1 MLCRHVIDQGGEV
14 FVTQSKLEKPTA
26 HRGSDQVVKDELLA
40 CLKTVATFHQHEV
53 STEALIAGLPLEEGM
68 LIPSVFGRAASR
80 AGLTARIVKSRLSGL
95 NSSLFPAV
103 LLLEPGRAC
112 VLLGLDLNRQKARVI
127 FPELADAEVEVTLE
141 ELHSGYSGEAIYVRP
156 KFRTDDNSASG
167 VKKQRDQHWFW
178 GVIRENRRLYRDIII
193 GSVAVNLFA
202 LAMPLFVLNVYDRVV
217 PNQAT
222 ETLWVLAGGIFI
234 VLCFDLALR
243 LMRSSFVDLA
253 ASRADVKLS
262 SSIMAKTLGM
272 RLEDRPASTGSF
284 TSTLQSFESVRAFI
298 GSATILGIVDLPF
311 VMLFAAIIALINPW
325 LVLPVL
331 VGIMFVLLYALAAQ
345 GKLHELSKT
354 TWEVGAQRN
363 SLLVESVSQLENVK
377 ALRAESRIQRHWE
390 KATAF
395 LSRTSAQL
403 RLVSTSVSNVAQWA
417 QNSVG
422 VCVIIVGVYQI
433 IEGNLSQGGLIA
445 AYMLSSRAMAPI
457 SQAAALLAQY
467 HQSSTALASLN
478 QVMDKRVERHEGKV
492 YVEKPSVAGGI
503 RLEKVT
509 LRYPDEERDALRDVS
524 ISIKAGEKVA
534 LLGRIGCGKSS
545 LNKLVLGFY
554 QPTAGAILLDGVD
567 IRQIDPLQLRRHIG
581 YVPQDVSLFSG
592 SLRDNIVA
600 GGGSDR
606 IDDDELLKALEIA
619 GLQSLVN
626 GHPRGVD
633 LQVGERGQ
641 ALSGGQKQSV
651 AIARALVHDPA
662 ILLLD
667 EPTSS
672 MDNASEGAFKTNL
685 SNVAKGKTM
694 LVVTHR
700 TSLLSLVDRIIV
712 MDGGKVVADGPRDTV
727 MEALRKGQIGRAS

>member
-1 MLCRHVIDQGGEV
+1 MCYFYYKRWTLSEHDQ
-14 FVTQSKLEKPTA
+14 KLT
-26 HRGSDQVVKDELLA
+26 HRKEGQDSSLNNDELLL
-40 CLKTVATFHQHEV
+40 CLQAVARMHQHEV
-53 STEALIAGLPLEEGM
+53 SSESLTAGLPLEEGR
-68 LIPSVFGRAASR
+68 LTPSVFARAASR
-80 AGLTARIVKSRLSGL
+80 AGMTARIVKSGL
-95 NSSLFPAV
+95 ANLNPELFPV
-103 LLLEPGRAC
+103 IVLLEPGRAC
-112 VLLGLDLNRQKARVI
+112 IINAIDVKNGVAKAV
-127 FPELADAEVEVTLE
+127 FPELNEAEVEVGLNA
-141 ELHSGYSGEAIYVRP
+141 LASSYSGEAIYVRP
-156 KFRTDDNSASG
+156 RLRLDDNPET
-167 VKKQRDQHWFW
+167 KKKKGTHWFW
-178 GVIRENRRLYRDIII
+178 GVIQENRRLYRDILI
-193 GSVAVNLFA
+193 GSVAINLFA

-222 ETLWVLAGGIFI
+222 ETLWVLAGGVFI

-272 RLEDRPASTGSF
+272 RLEERPASTGSF
-284 TSTLQSFESVRAFI
+284 TSTLQSFESIRAFI

-311 VMLFAAIIALINPW
+311 VLLFAAIIALINPW

-331 VGIMFVLLYALAAQ
+331 AGVIFVLLYALAAQ
-345 GKLHELSKT
+345 GKLHELSQT

-363 SLLVESVSQLENVK
+363 ALLVESVSQLENVK

-417 QNSVG
+417 QHSVA

-467 HQSSTALASLN
+467 HQSSTALDSLN
-478 QVMDKRVERHEGKV
+478 QVMDKQVERQEGKV

-503 RLEKVT
+503 RLDKVT
-509 LRYPDEERDALRDVS
+509 LRYPNDERDALRDVS

-554 QPTAGAILLDGVD
+554 QPTAGAVLLDNVD

-606 IDDDELLKALEIA
+606 IDDEELLKALDIA

-626 GHPRGVD
+626 SHPLGVD

-672 MDNASEGAFKTNL
+672 MDNASEEAFKANL
-685 SNVAKGKTM
+685 GKVAQGKTM

-727 MEALRKGQIGRAS
+727 VEALRKGQIGRAS

>member
-1 MLCRHVIDQGGEV
+1 VLFYYKRWTLSEHYQTLSRKE
-14 FVTQSKLEKPTA
+14 TL
-26 HRGSDQVVKDELLA
+26 GSSLQHHDELLL
-40 CLKTVATFHQHEV
+40 CLQAVARMHQHEV
-53 STEALIAGLPLEEGM
+53 SSGSLIAGLPLEEGK
-68 LIPSVFGRAASR
+68 LTPSVFARAAAR
-80 AGLTARIVKSRLSGL
+80 AGMTARIVKSGL
-95 NSSLFPAV
+95 VNLNPELFPV
-103 LLLEPGRAC
+103 VVLLEPGRAC
-112 VLLGLDLNRQKARVI
+112 IVNAIDIKRGVAKAV
-127 FPELADAEVEVTLE
+127 FPELNEAEVEVGLS
-141 ELHSGYSGEAIYVRP
+141 ELASSYSGEAIYVRP
-156 KFRTDDNSASG
+156 RLRLDNNPDT
-167 VKKQRDQHWFW
+167 KKKKDGHWFW
-178 GVIRENRRLYRDIII
+178 SVIQENRKLYRDILI
-193 GSVAVNLFA
+193 GSVAINLFA

-222 ETLWVLAGGIFI
+222 ETLWVLAVGVFV

-243 LMRSSFVDLA
+243 LMRSGFVDLA

-262 SSIMAKTLGM
+262 SAIMAKTLGM

-311 VMLFAAIIALINPW
+311 VILFMAIIALINPW

-331 VGIMFVLLYALAAQ
+331 AGVVFVLLYALAAQ
-345 GKLHELSKT
+345 GKLHELSQT

-377 ALRAESRIQRHWE
+377 ALRAESRIQRQWE

-417 QNSVG
+417 QHSVA
-422 VCVIIVGVYQI
+422 VSVIILGVYQI
-433 IEGNLSQGGLIA
+433 IEGNLTQGGLIA
-445 AYMLSSRAMAPI
+445 AYMISSRAMAPI

-467 HQSSTALASLN
+467 HQSSTALESLD
-478 QVMDKRVERHEGKV
+478 QVMDKRVERTEGKI
-492 YVEKPSVAGGI
+492 YVEKPSVEGSI
-503 RLEKVT
+503 RIDKVT
-509 LRYPDEERDALRDVS
+509 LRYPNEERDAVRDVS
-524 ISIKAGEKVA
+524 VSIKAGEKVA

-554 QPTAGAILLDGVD
+554 QPSAGAVLIDGVD

-606 IDDDELLKALEIA
+606 IDDEELLKALDIA

-672 MDNASEGAFKTNL
+672 MDNASEEAFKTNL
-685 SNVAKGKTM
+685 SKLAQGKTM

-712 MDGGKVVADGPRDTV
+712 MDAGKVLADGPRDTV
-727 MEALRKGQIGRAS
+727 VEALRKGQIGRAS

>member
-1 MLCRHVIDQGGEV
+1 MSEHDQTLSRKE
-14 FVTQSKLEKPTA
+14 TLSSSLNN
-26 HRGSDQVVKDELLA
+26 DELLL
-40 CLKTVATFHQHEV
+40 CLQAVARMHQHEA
-53 STEALIAGLPLEEGM
+53 SSESLTAGLPLEDGK
-68 LIPSVFGRAASR
+68 LTPSVFARAAAR
-80 AGLTARIVKSRLSGL
+80 AGMTARIVKSGL
-95 NSSLFPAV
+95 VNLNPELFPV
-103 LLLEPGRAC
+103 VVLLEPGRAC
-112 VLLGLDLNRQKARVI
+112 IITSIDIKKGIAKAI
-127 FPELADAEVEVTLE
+127 FPELNEAEVEVSL
-141 ELHSGYSGEAIYVRP
+141 SGLASSYSGEAIYVRP
-156 KFRTDDNSASG
+156 RLRLDNNPET
-167 VKKQRDQHWFW
+167 KKKKGGHWFW
-178 GVIRENRRLYRDIII
+178 SVIQENRRLYRDILI
-193 GSVAVNLFA
+193 GSVAINLFA

-222 ETLWVLAGGIFI
+222 ETLWVLAGGVFI

-262 SSIMAKTLGM
+262 SSIMAKTLGL
-272 RLEDRPASTGSF
+272 RLEDRPVSTGSF
-284 TSTLQSFESVRAFI
+284 TSTLQSFESIRAFI

-311 VMLFAAIIALINPW
+311 VLLFAAIIALINPW

-331 VGIMFVLLYALAAQ
+331 AGVVFVLLYALAAQ
-345 GKLHELSKT
+345 GKLHELSQT

-363 SLLVESVSQLENVK
+363 ALLVESVSQLENVK

-417 QNSVG
+417 QHSVA

-467 HQSSTALASLN
+467 HQSSTALDSLN

-492 YVEKPSVAGGI
+492 YVEKPSVAGSL

-509 LRYPDEERDALRDVS
+509 LRYPNEERDALRDVS

-554 QPTAGAILLDGVD
+554 QPTAGAVLLDGID
-567 IRQIDPLQLRRHIG
+567 IRQIDPIQLRRHIG

-592 SLRDNIVA
+592 SLRENIVA

-606 IDDDELLKALEIA
+606 IDDEELLKALDIA

-626 GHPRGVD
+626 SHPHGVD

-672 MDNASEGAFKTNL
+672 MDNASEEAFKTNL
-685 SNVAKGKTM
+685 SKVAQGKTM

-712 MDGGKVVADGPRDTV
+712 MDAGKVVADGPRDTV
-727 MEALRKGQIGRAS
+727 VEALRKGQIGRAS

>member
-1 MLCRHVIDQGGEV
+1 M
-14 FVTQSKLEKPTA
+14 TQAKLNNAEAVHP
-26 HRGSDQVVKDELLA
+26 GSEEPAFDEREIGDELLE
-40 CLKTVATFHQHEV
+40 CLKTIASFHQHDV
-53 STEALIAGLPLEEGM
+53 SSEALRAGLPLEQGK
-68 LIPSVFGRAASR
+68 LTPSVFGRAASR
-80 AGLTARIVKSRLSGL
+80 AGLSARIVKSRLSGL
-95 NSSLFPAV
+95 NPALFPAI

-112 VLLGLDLNRQKARVI
+112 VLLGLDFKQKKARVI
-127 FPELADAEVEVTLE
+127 FPELSESDVEISLD
-141 ELHSGYSGEAIYVRP
+141 ELYAGYSGEAIYVRP
-156 KFRTDDNSASG
+156 KFLADNASEPD
-167 VKKQRDQHWFW
+167 VKKRRDQHWFW
-178 GVIRENRRLYRDIII
+178 GVIRENRRLYRDIVL
-193 GSVAVNLFA
+193 GSVAINLFA
-202 LAMPLFVLNVYDRVV
+202 IAMPLFVLNVYDRVV

-222 ETLWVLAGGIFI
+222 ETLWVLAIGIFI

-262 SSIMAKTLGM
+262 SAIMAKSLGL
-272 RLEDRPASTGSF
+272 RLEERPASTGSF

-311 VMLFAAIIALINPW
+311 VLMFAAIIALINPW

-331 VGIMFVLLYALAAQ
+331 VGIVVVLLYALAAQ
-345 GKLHELSKT
+345 GKLHELSQT

-363 SLLVESVSQLENVK
+363 SLLVESISQLENVK

-390 KATAF
+390 KASAF
-395 LSRTSAQL
+395 LSKTGAQL
-403 RLVSTSVSNVAQWA
+403 KMVSTSVSNVAQWA
-417 QNSVG
+417 QHSVA

-433 IEGNLSQGGLIA
+433 IEGNLTQGGLIA

-467 HQSSTALASLN
+467 HQSSTALDSLN
-478 QVMDKRVERHEGKV
+478 AVMDKKVERHEGKA
-492 YVEKPSVAGGI
+492 YVEKPSFAGNI

-509 LRYPDEERDALRDVS
+509 LRYPNEERDALKDVS
-524 ISIKAGEKVA
+524 ITVKAGEKVA

-554 QPTAGAILLDGVD
+554 QPTSGAVLVDNVD
-567 IRQIDPLQLRRHIG
+567 IRQLDPLQLRRHIG

-606 IDDDELLKALEIA
+606 VDDDALLRAIELA
-619 GLQSLVN
+619 GLENLVN
-626 GHPRGVD
+626 SHPHGVD

-651 AIARALVHDPA
+651 AIARALVQDPP

-672 MDNASEGAFKTNL
+672 MDNASEEAFKANL
-685 SNVAKGKTM
+685 KNVAAGKTI

-712 MDGGKVVADGPRDTV
+712 MDAGKVVADGPRDTV
-727 MEALRKGQIGRAS
+727 VEALRKGQIGRAS

>member
-1 MLCRHVIDQGGEV
+1 LSEHDQKL
-14 FVTQSKLEKPTA
+14 THSKEGQDSSLNN
-26 HRGSDQVVKDELLA
+26 DELLL
-40 CLKTVATFHQHEV
+40 CLQAVARMHQHEV
-53 STEALIAGLPLEEGM
+53 SSESLTAGLPLEEGR
-68 LIPSVFGRAASR
+68 LTPSVFARAASR
-80 AGLTARIVKSRLSGL
+80 AGMTARIVKSGL
-95 NSSLFPAV
+95 ANLNPELFPV
-103 LLLEPGRAC
+103 IVLLEPGRAC
-112 VLLGLDLNRQKARVI
+112 IINAIDVKNGVAKAV
-127 FPELADAEVEVTLE
+127 FPELNEAEVEVGLNA
-141 ELHSGYSGEAIYVRP
+141 LASSYSGEAIYVRP
-156 KFRTDDNSASG
+156 RLRLDDNPET
-167 VKKQRDQHWFW
+167 KKKKGTHWFW
-178 GVIRENRRLYRDIII
+178 GVIQENRRLYRDILI
-193 GSVAVNLFA
+193 GSVAINLFA

-222 ETLWVLAGGIFI
+222 ETLWVLAGGVFI

-272 RLEDRPASTGSF
+272 RLEERPASTGSF
-284 TSTLQSFESVRAFI
+284 TSTLQSFESIRAFI

-311 VMLFAAIIALINPW
+311 VLLFAAIIALINPW

-331 VGIMFVLLYALAAQ
+331 AGVIFVLLYALAAQ
-345 GKLHELSKT
+345 GKLHELSQT

-363 SLLVESVSQLENVK
+363 ALLVESVSQLENVK

-417 QNSVG
+417 QHSVA

-467 HQSSTALASLN
+467 HQSSTALDSLN
-478 QVMDKRVERHEGKV
+478 QVMDKQVERQEGKV

-503 RLEKVT
+503 RLDKVT
-509 LRYPDEERDALRDVS
+509 LRYPNDERDALRDVS

-554 QPTAGAILLDGVD
+554 QPTAGAVLLDNVD

-606 IDDDELLKALEIA
+606 IDDEELLKALDIA

-626 GHPRGVD
+626 SHPLGVD

-672 MDNASEGAFKTNL
+672 MDNASEEAFKANL
-685 SNVAKGKTM
+685 GKVAQGKTM

-727 MEALRKGQIGRAS
+727 VEALRKGQIGRAS

>member
-1 MLCRHVIDQGGEV
+1 MLEHDQTLSGKES
-14 FVTQSKLEKPTA
+14 QDSSLD
-26 HRGSDQVVKDELLA
+26 HDELLL
-40 CLKTVATFHQHEV
+40 CLQAVARMHQHEV
-53 STEALIAGLPLEEGM
+53 SSESLTAGLPLENGQ
-68 LIPSVFGRAASR
+68 LTPSVFARAAAR
-80 AGLTARIVKSRLSGL
+80 AGMTAQIVKSRLINL
-95 NSSLFPAV
+95 NPELFPV
-103 LLLEPGRAC
+103 VVLLEPGRAC
-112 VLLGLDLNRQKARVI
+112 IVNAIDVKKGLVKAV
-127 FPELADAEVEVTLE
+127 FPELNEAEVEVGLS
-141 ELHSGYSGEAIYVRP
+141 ELASSYSGEAIYVRP
-156 KFRTDDNSASG
+156 RLRLDNNPET
-167 VKKQRDQHWFW
+167 KKKRGGHWFW
-178 GVIRENRRLYRDIII
+178 SVIQENRKLYRDIII
-193 GSVAVNLFA
+193 GSVAINLFA

-222 ETLWVLAGGIFI
+222 ETLWVLAGGVFI

-262 SSIMAKTLGM
+262 SSIMAKTLGL
-272 RLEDRPASTGSF
+272 RLEDRPVSTGSF
-284 TSTLQSFESVRAFI
+284 TSTLQSFESIRAFI

-311 VMLFAAIIALINPW
+311 VLLFASIIALINPW
-325 LVLPVL
+325 LVLPVIA
-331 VGIMFVLLYALAAQ
+331 GILFVLLYALAAQ
-345 GKLHELSKT
+345 GKLHELSQT

-363 SLLVESVSQLENVK
+363 ALLVESVSQLENVK

-417 QNSVG
+417 QHSVA

-467 HQSSTALASLN
+467 HQSSTALDSLN

-492 YVEKPSVAGGI
+492 YVEKPSVAGAI
-503 RLEKVT
+503 QLEKVT
-509 LRYPDEERDALRDVS
+509 LRYPNEERDALRDVS

-545 LNKLVLGFY
+545 LNKLMLGFY
-554 QPTAGAILLDGVD
+554 QPSAGAVLLDGVD
-567 IRQIDPLQLRRHIG
+567 IRQIDPIQLRRHIG

-600 GGGSDR
+600 GGGSER
-606 IDDDELLKALEIA
+606 IDDEELLKALDIA

-626 GHPRGVD
+626 SHPRGVD

-641 ALSGGQKQSV
+641 SLSGGQKQSV

-672 MDNASEGAFKTNL
+672 MDNASEEAFKTNL
-685 SNVAKGKTM
+685 SKVAQGKTV

-712 MDGGKVVADGPRDTV
+712 MDAGKVVADGPRDTV
-727 MEALRKGQIGRAS
+727 VEALRKGQIGRAS

>member
-1 MLCRHVIDQGGEV
+1 MSEHDQ
-14 FVTQSKLEKPTA
+14 TLSRKKTL
-26 HRGSDQVVKDELLA
+26 SSSLNNDELLL
-40 CLKTVATFHQHEV
+40 CLQAVARIHQHEA
-53 STEALIAGLPLEEGM
+53 SSESLTAGLPLEDGK
-68 LIPSVFGRAASR
+68 LTPSVFARAAAR
-80 AGLTARIVKSRLSGL
+80 AGMTARIVKSGL
-95 NSSLFPAV
+95 VNLNPELFPV
-103 LLLEPGRAC
+103 VVLLEPGRAC
-112 VLLGLDLNRQKARVI
+112 IVTSIDIKKGIAKAI
-127 FPELADAEVEVTLE
+127 FPELNEAEVEVSL
-141 ELHSGYSGEAIYVRP
+141 SGLASSYSGEAIYVRP
-156 KFRTDDNSASG
+156 RLRLDNNPET
-167 VKKQRDQHWFW
+167 KKKKGGHWFW
-178 GVIRENRRLYRDIII
+178 SVIQENRRLYRDILI
-193 GSVAVNLFA
+193 GSVAINLFA

-222 ETLWVLAGGIFI
+222 ETLWVLAGGVFI

-262 SSIMAKTLGM
+262 SSIMAKTLGL
-272 RLEDRPASTGSF
+272 RLEDRPVSTGSF
-284 TSTLQSFESVRAFI
+284 TSTLQSFESIRAFI

-311 VMLFAAIIALINPW
+311 VLLFAAIIALINPW

-331 VGIMFVLLYALAAQ
+331 AGILFVLLYALAAQ
-345 GKLHELSKT
+345 GKLHELSQT

-363 SLLVESVSQLENVK
+363 ALLVESVSQLENVK

-417 QNSVG
+417 QHSVA

-467 HQSSTALASLN
+467 HQSSTALDSLN

-492 YVEKPSVAGGI
+492 YVEKPSVAGSLL
-503 RLEKVT
+503 LEKVT
-509 LRYPDEERDALRDVS
+509 FRYPNEERDALRDVS

-554 QPTAGAILLDGVD
+554 QPTAGAVLLDGID
-567 IRQIDPLQLRRHIG
+567 IRQIDPIQLRRHIG

-592 SLRDNIVA
+592 SLRENIVA
-600 GGGSDR
+600 GGGSER
-606 IDDDELLKALEIA
+606 IDDEELLKALDIA

-626 GHPRGVD
+626 SHPHGVD

-672 MDNASEGAFKTNL
+672 MDNASEEAFKTNL
-685 SNVAKGKTM
+685 SNVAQGKTM

-712 MDGGKVVADGPRDTV
+712 MDAGKVVADGPRDTV
-727 MEALRKGQIGRAS
+727 VEALRKGQIGRAS

>member
-1 MLCRHVIDQGGEV
+1 METSASLQ
-14 FVTQSKLEKPTA
+14 
-26 HRGSDQVVKDELLA
+26 RGRQKVNDELLE
-40 CLKTVATFHQHEV
+40 CLKAIATFHQHEV
-53 STEALIAGLPLEEGM
+53 SSEALIAGLPLEEGK

-80 AGLTARIVKSRLSGL
+80 AGLTARIVKSKLSVL
-95 NSSLFPAV
+95 NPALLPAV

-112 VLLGLDLNRQKARVI
+112 VLLALDLKSQKAQVI
-127 FPELADAEVEVTLE
+127 FPELSEAAIEMPLD
-141 ELHSGYSGEAIYVRP
+141 ELYAGYSGEAIYVRP
-156 KFRTDDNSASG
+156 KFRADNVSEPG

-178 GVIRENRRLYRDIII
+178 GVIRENRRLYRDIVL

-222 ETLWVLAGGIFI
+222 ETLWVLAIGVFI

-243 LMRSSFVDLA
+243 LMRSGFVDLA

-262 SSIMAKTLGM
+262 SSIMAKSLGM
-272 RLEDRPASTGSF
+272 RLEERPASTGSF

-298 GSATILGIVDLPF
+298 GSATVLGIVDLPF
-311 VMLFAAIIALINPW
+311 VLLFAAIIALINPW

-331 VGIMFVLLYALAAQ
+331 AGILFVLLYALAAQ
-345 GKLHELSKT
+345 GKLHELSQT
-354 TWEVGAQRN
+354 TWEVGAKRN
-363 SLLVESVSQLENVK
+363 ALLVESISQLETVK
-377 ALRAESRIQRHWE
+377 ALRAESRIQRQWE
-390 KATAF
+390 KASAF
-395 LSRTSAQL
+395 LSRTGAQL
-403 RLVSTSVSNVAQWA
+403 KHVSTSVSSVAQWA
-417 QNSVG
+417 QNSVA

-433 IEGNLSQGGLIA
+433 IEGNLTQGGLIA

-467 HQSSTALASLN
+467 HQSSTALESLN
-478 QVMDKRVERHEGKV
+478 KVMDKRVERHEGKA
-492 YVEKPSVAGGI
+492 YVEKPSIAGSI
-503 RLEKVT
+503 RLDKVT

-545 LNKLVLGFY
+545 LNKLILGFY
-554 QPTAGAILLDGVD
+554 QPTSGSILLDGVD
-567 IRQIDPLQLRRHIG
+567 IRQLDPLQLRSHIG
-581 YVPQDVSLFSG
+581 YVPQDVSLFAG
-592 SLRDNIVA
+592 SLRENIVA

-606 IDDDELLKALEIA
+606 VDDDELLRALQIA
-619 GLQSLVN
+619 GLESLVN
-626 GHPRGVD
+626 GHPSGID

-651 AIARALVHDPA
+651 AIARALVQDPS

-672 MDNASEGAFKTNL
+672 MDNASEEAFKANL
-685 SNVAKGKTM
+685 TKVAEGKTV

-712 MDGGKVVADGPRDTV
+712 MDAGKVVADGPRDTV
-727 MEALRKGQIGRAS
+727 VEALRSGQIGRAS

>member
-1 MLCRHVIDQGGEV
+1 MSEPVQTLSVKEAQD
-14 FVTQSKLEKPTA
+14 PTL
-26 HRGSDQVVKDELLA
+26 DNDELLL
-40 CLKTVATFHQHEV
+40 CLQAVARMHQHEV
-53 STEALIAGLPLEEGM
+53 SSESLTAGLPLENGK
-68 LIPSVFGRAASR
+68 LTPSVFARAASR
-80 AGLTARIVKSRLSGL
+80 AGMTAKIVKSGL
-95 NSSLFPAV
+95 VNLNPELFPV
-103 LLLEPGRAC
+103 VVLLEPGRAC
-112 VLLGLDLNRQKARVI
+112 IVNAIDVKKGRVKAV
-127 FPELADAEVEVTLE
+127 FPELNEAEVDVGLND
-141 ELHSGYSGEAIYVRP
+141 LASSYSGEAIYVRP
-156 KFRTDDNSASG
+156 RLRLDNNPET
-167 VKKQRDQHWFW
+167 KKKKGGHWFW
-178 GVIRENRRLYRDIII
+178 SVIQENRKLYRDILI
-193 GSVAVNLFA
+193 GSVAINLFA

-262 SSIMAKTLGM
+262 SSIMAKTLGL
-272 RLEDRPASTGSF
+272 RLEDRPVSTGSF
-284 TSTLQSFESVRAFI
+284 TSTLQSFESIRAFI

-311 VMLFAAIIALINPW
+311 VLLFAAIIALINPW

-331 VGIMFVLLYALAAQ
+331 VGVVFVLLYALAAQ
-345 GKLHELSKT
+345 GKLHELSQT

-363 SLLVESVSQLENVK
+363 ALLVESVSQLENVK

-417 QNSVG
+417 QHSVA

-467 HQSSTALASLN
+467 HQSSTALDSLN

-492 YVEKPSVAGGI
+492 YVEKPSVAGSI
-503 RLEKVT
+503 QLEKVT
-509 LRYPDEERDALRDVS
+509 LRYPNEERDALRDVT

-545 LNKLVLGFY
+545 LNKIVLGFY
-554 QPTAGAILLDGVD
+554 QPTAGAVLLDGVD

-592 SLRDNIVA
+592 TLRDNIVA

-606 IDDDELLKALEIA
+606 INDEELLKALDIA

-626 GHPRGVD
+626 SHPRGVD

-672 MDNASEGAFKTNL
+672 MDNASEEAFKANL
-685 SNVAKGKTM
+685 SKVAQGKTM

-712 MDGGKVVADGPRDTV
+712 MDAGKVVADGPRDTV
-727 MEALRKGQIGRAS
+727 VEALRKGQIGRAS

>member
-1 MLCRHVIDQGGEV
+1 MTQAK
-14 FVTQSKLEKPTA
+14 VTTTDAVNSLSSEQPN
-26 HRGSDQVVKDELLA
+26 GDELLE
-40 CLKTVATFHQHEV
+40 CLKAIASFHQHEV
-53 STEALIAGLPLEEGM
+53 SAEALRAGLPLEQGK
-68 LIPSVFGRAASR
+68 LTPSVFGRAASR
-80 AGLTARIVKSRLSGL
+80 AGLTARIVKSRLSAL
-95 NSSLFPAV
+95 NPALLPAV

-112 VLLGLDLNRQKARVI
+112 VLLAIDLKQQKARVL
-127 FPELADAEVEVTLE
+127 FPELAESEVEIPLA
-141 ELHSGYSGEAIYVRP
+141 ELHAGYSGDAIYVRP
-156 KFRTDDNSASG
+156 KFLTDNASEPSVNS
-167 VKKQRDQHWFW
+167 KKRRDQHWFW
-178 GVIRENRRLYRDIII
+178 GVIRENRRLYRDIVL
-193 GSVAVNLFA
+193 GSLAINLFA
-202 LAMPLFVLNVYDRVV
+202 VAMPLFVLNVYDRVV

-222 ETLWVLAGGIFI
+222 ETLWVLAVGIFI

-262 SSIMAKTLGM
+262 SSIMAKSLGL
-272 RLEDRPASTGSF
+272 RLEERPASTGSF

-311 VMLFAAIIALINPW
+311 VLMFAAIIALINPW

-331 VGIMFVLLYALAAQ
+331 VGIVFVLLYALAAQ
-345 GKLHELSKT
+345 GKLHELSQT

-363 SLLVESVSQLENVK
+363 SLLVESISQLENVK
-377 ALRAESRIQRHWE
+377 ALRAESRIQRQWE

-395 LSRTSAQL
+395 LAKTGSQL
-403 RLVSTSVSNVAQWA
+403 KMVSTSVSNVAQWA
-417 QNSVG
+417 QHSIA

-433 IEGNLSQGGLIA
+433 IQGNLTQGGLIA

-467 HQSSTALASLN
+467 HQSSTALESLN
-478 QVMDKRVERHEGKV
+478 NVMDKKSERHEGKS
-492 YVEKPSVAGGI
+492 YVEKPSFEGNI

-509 LRYPDEERDALRDVS
+509 LRYPNEERDALREVS
-524 ISIKAGEKVA
+524 IHVKAGEKVA

-545 LNKLVLGFY
+545 LNKLIMGFY
-554 QPTAGAILLDGVD
+554 QPTAGAVLVDNVD
-567 IRQIDPLQLRRHIG
+567 IRQLDPLHLRRHIG

-592 SLRDNIVA
+592 SLRENIVA
-600 GGGSDR
+600 GGGNDR
-606 IDDDELLKALEIA
+606 VDDEALLRALELA
-619 GLQSLVN
+619 GLEALVN
-626 GHPRGVD
+626 GHPHGVD

-641 ALSGGQKQSV
+641 ALSGGQKQAV
-651 AIARALVHDPA
+651 AIARALVQDPP

-672 MDNASEGAFKTNL
+672 MDNASEEAFKANL
-685 SNVAKGKTM
+685 TRMSAGKTI

-712 MDGGKVVADGPRDTV
+712 MDAGKVVADGPRDTV
-727 MEALRKGQIGRAS
+727 VEALRKGQIGRAS

>member
-1 MLCRHVIDQGGEV
+1 MEV
-14 FVTQSKLEKPTA
+14 SRTDRSNGQEE
-26 HRGSDQVVKDELLA
+26 HDELLE
-40 CLKTVATFHQHEV
+40 CLKAVASYYQHEV
-53 STEALIAGLPLEEGM
+53 SSEALKAGLPLEQGK

-80 AGLTARIVKSRLSGL
+80 AGLTAHIVKSKLSAL
-95 NSSLFPAV
+95 NPALFPAI

-112 VLLGLDLNRQKARVI
+112 VLLGLDLKQQKAKVI
-127 FPELADAEVEVTLE
+127 FPELSEADTEISLD
-141 ELHSGYSGEAIYVRP
+141 ELHAGYSGEAIYVRP
-156 KFRTDDNSASG
+156 KFRADSTSEPG
-167 VKKQRDQHWFW
+167 VKKRRDQHWFW
-178 GVIRENRRLYRDIII
+178 GVIRENRRLYRDIVL
-193 GSVAVNLFA
+193 GSVAINLFA

-222 ETLWVLAGGIFI
+222 ETLWVLAIGIFI

-262 SSIMAKTLGM
+262 SSIMAKTLGL
-272 RLEDRPASTGSF
+272 RLEERPVSTGSF

-311 VMLFAAIIALINPW
+311 VLLFAAIIALINPW

-331 VGIMFVLLYALAAQ
+331 VGIVFVLLYALAAQ
-345 GKLHELSKT
+345 GKLHELSQT

-363 SLLVESVSQLENVK
+363 ALLVESVSQLENVK

-390 KATAF
+390 KASAF
-395 LSRTSAQL
+395 LSRTGAQL
-403 RLVSTSVSNVAQWA
+403 KMVSSSVSSVAQWA
-417 QNSVG
+417 QHSVA
-422 VCVIIVGVYQI
+422 VCVIIIGVYQI
-433 IEGNLSQGGLIA
+433 IEGNLTQGGLIA

-467 HQSSTALASLN
+467 HQSSTALESLN
-478 QVMDKRVERHEGKV
+478 DVMAKSVERHEGKA
-492 YVEKPSVAGGI
+492 YVEKPSFTGSI

-509 LRYPDEERDALRDVS
+509 LRYPHEEREALRDVS

-534 LLGRIGCGKSS
+534 LLGRVGCGKSS

-554 QPTAGAILLDGVD
+554 QPTSGAVLVDGVD
-567 IRQIDPLQLRRHIG
+567 IRQLDPLQLRRHIG
-581 YVPQDVSLFSG
+581 YVPQDVSLFAG
-592 SLRDNIVA
+592 TLRDNIVA
-600 GGGSDR
+600 GGGNDR
-606 IDDDELLKALEIA
+606 VDDEALLRAIEIA
-619 GLQSLVN
+619 GLDSLVN
-626 GHPRGVD
+626 SHPKGVD
-633 LQVGERGQ
+633 LEVGERGQ
-641 ALSGGQKQSV
+641 ALSGGQKQAV
-651 AIARALVHDPA
+651 AIARAVVQDPP

-672 MDNASEGAFKTNL
+672 MDNASEETFKANL
-685 SNVAKGKTM
+685 TSVAPGKTI

-712 MDGGKVVADGPRDTV
+712 MDAGKVVADGPRDTV
-727 MEALRKGQIGRAS
+727 VEALRKGQIGRAS

>member
-1 MLCRHVIDQGGEV
+1 M
-14 FVTQSKLEKPTA
+14 TQSQLRVSEPA
-26 HRGSDQVVKDELLA
+26 RSNGQEPRDELLE
-40 CLKTVATFHQHEV
+40 CLKTVASYHQHEV
-53 STEALIAGLPLEEGM
+53 SSEALKAGLPLEQGK

-80 AGLTARIVKSRLSGL
+80 AGLTARIVKSNLSAL
-95 NSSLFPAV
+95 NPALFPAI

-112 VLLGLDLNRQKARVI
+112 VLLGLDLKQQKARVI
-127 FPELADAEVEVTLE
+127 FPELSEAGLEVPLE
-141 ELHSGYSGEAIYVRP
+141 ELYSGYSDEAIYVRP
-156 KFRTDDNSASG
+156 KFRVDSTSEPG
-167 VKKQRDQHWFW
+167 VKKRRDQHWFW
-178 GVIRENRRLYRDIII
+178 GVIRENRRLYRDIVL
-193 GSVAVNLFA
+193 GSVAINMFA

-222 ETLWVLAGGIFI
+222 ETLWVLALGIFI

-262 SSIMAKTLGM
+262 SSIMAKVLGM
-272 RLEDRPASTGSF
+272 RLEERPASTGSF
-284 TSTLQSFESVRAFI
+284 TATLQSFESVRAFI
-298 GSATILGIVDLPF
+298 GSATVVGIVDLPF
-311 VMLFAAIIALINPW
+311 VLLFAAIIALINPW

-331 VGIMFVLLYALAAQ
+331 VGIVFVLLYALAAQ
-345 GKLHELSKT
+345 GKLHELSQT

-363 SLLVESVSQLENVK
+363 ALLVESVSQLENVK

-390 KATAF
+390 KASAF
-395 LSRTSAQL
+395 LSRTGAQL

-417 QNSVG
+417 QHSVA

-433 IEGNLSQGGLIA
+433 IEGNLTQGGLIA

-467 HQSSTALASLN
+467 HQSSTALEALN
-478 QVMDKRVERHEGKV
+478 NVMGKQVERHEGKA
-492 YVEKPSVAGGI
+492 YVEKNSVAGSI
-503 RLEKVT
+503 RLDKVT
-509 LRYPDEERDALRDVS
+509 LRYPDEEREALRDVS

-545 LNKLVLGFY
+545 LNKLLLGFY
-554 QPTAGAILLDGVD
+554 QPTSGAVLIDNVD
-567 IRQIDPLQLRRHIG
+567 IRQLDPLQLRRHIG
-581 YVPQDVSLFSG
+581 YVPQDVSLFAG

-606 IDDDELLKALEIA
+606 VDDDALLRAIEIA
-619 GLQSLVN
+619 GLESLVN
-626 GHPRGVD
+626 NHPNGID

-641 ALSGGQKQSV
+641 ALSGGQKQAV
-651 AIARALVHDPA
+651 AIARAMVQDPP

-672 MDNASEGAFKTNL
+672 MDNASEEAFKANL
-685 SNVAKGKTM
+685 TKVAAGKTI

-700 TSLLSLVDRIIV
+700 TSLLSLVDRIVV

-727 MEALRKGQIGRAS
+727 VEALRKGQIGRAS

>member
-1 MLCRHVIDQGGEV
+1 M
-14 FVTQSKLEKPTA
+14 TQPNLSRAEAPHSRSDDISPNELEG
-26 HRGSDQVVKDELLA
+26 RDELLE
-40 CLKTVATFHQHEV
+40 CLKVIASFHQHEV
-53 STEALIAGLPLEEGM
+53 SSEALRAGLPLEQGK
-68 LIPSVFGRAASR
+68 LTPSVFGRAASR
-80 AGLTARIVKSRLSGL
+80 AGLTARITKSRLSGL
-95 NSSLFPAV
+95 NPALFPV
-103 LLLEPGRAC
+103 ILLLEPGRAC
-112 VLLGLDLNRQKARVI
+112 VLLGLDLKQKRARVI
-127 FPELADAEVEVTLE
+127 FPELSESDVDISLD
-141 ELHSGYSGEAIYVRP
+141 ELYAGYSGEAIYVRP
-156 KFRTDDNSASG
+156 KFLADNASEPG
-167 VKKQRDQHWFW
+167 VKKRRDQHWFW
-178 GVIRENRRLYRDIII
+178 GVIRENRRLYRDIVL
-193 GSVAVNLFA
+193 GSVAINVFA
-202 LAMPLFVLNVYDRVV
+202 IAMPLFVLNVYDRVV

-222 ETLWVLAGGIFI
+222 ETLWVLAVGIFI

-262 SSIMAKTLGM
+262 SSIMAKSLGL
-272 RLEDRPASTGSF
+272 RLEERPASTGSF

-311 VMLFAAIIALINPW
+311 VLMFAAIIALINPW

-331 VGIMFVLLYALAAQ
+331 VGIVFVLLYALAAQ
-345 GKLHELSKT
+345 GKLHELSQT

-363 SLLVESVSQLENVK
+363 SLLVESISQLENVK

-390 KATAF
+390 KASAF
-395 LSRTSAQL
+395 LSKTGAQL
-403 RLVSTSVSNVAQWA
+403 KMVSTSVSNVAQWA
-417 QNSVG
+417 QHSVA

-433 IEGNLSQGGLIA
+433 IQGNLTQGGLIA

-467 HQSSTALASLN
+467 HQSSTALESLN
-478 QVMDKRVERHEGKV
+478 AVMNKKVERHEGKA
-492 YVEKPSVAGGI
+492 YVEKPSFAGNI

-509 LRYPDEERDALRDVS
+509 LRYPNEERDALKDVS
-524 ISIKAGEKVA
+524 VTVKAGEKVA

-554 QPTAGAILLDGVD
+554 QPTAGAVLVDNVD
-567 IRQIDPLQLRRHIG
+567 IRQLDPLQLRRHIG

-606 IDDDELLKALEIA
+606 VDDDALLRAIELA
-619 GLQSLVN
+619 GLESLVN
-626 GHPRGVD
+626 SHPHGVD

-651 AIARALVHDPA
+651 AIARALVQDPP

-672 MDNASEGAFKTNL
+672 MDNASEETFKANL
-685 SNVAKGKTM
+685 KNVAAGKTI

-712 MDGGKVVADGPRDTV
+712 MDAGKVVADGPRDTV
-727 MEALRKGQIGRAS
+727 VEALRKGQIGRAS

>member
-1 MLCRHVIDQGGEV
+1 M
-14 FVTQSKLEKPTA
+14 TQAKLNNAEAVHP
-26 HRGSDQVVKDELLA
+26 GSEEPAFDEREIGDELLE
-40 CLKTVATFHQHEV
+40 CLKTIASFHQHDV
-53 STEALIAGLPLEEGM
+53 SSEALRAGLPLEQGK
-68 LIPSVFGRAASR
+68 LTPSVFSRAASR
-80 AGLTARIVKSRLSGL
+80 AGLSARIVKSRLSGL
-95 NSSLFPAV
+95 NPALFPAI

-112 VLLGLDLNRQKARVI
+112 VLLGLDFKQKKARVI
-127 FPELADAEVEVTLE
+127 FPELSESDVEISLD
-141 ELHSGYSGEAIYVRP
+141 ELYAGYSGEAIYVRP
-156 KFRTDDNSASG
+156 KFLADNASEPG
-167 VKKQRDQHWFW
+167 VKKRSDQHWFW
-178 GVIRENRRLYRDIII
+178 GVIRENRRLYRDIVL
-193 GSVAVNLFA
+193 GSVAINLFA
-202 LAMPLFVLNVYDRVV
+202 IAMPLFVLNVYDRVV

-222 ETLWVLAGGIFI
+222 ETLWVLAVGIFI
-234 VLCFDLALR
+234 VLCSDLALR

-262 SSIMAKTLGM
+262 SSIMAKSLGL
-272 RLEDRPASTGSF
+272 RLEERPASTGSF

-311 VMLFAAIIALINPW
+311 VLMFAAIIALINPW

-331 VGIMFVLLYALAAQ
+331 VGIVFVLLYALAAQ
-345 GKLHELSKT
+345 GKLHELSQT

-363 SLLVESVSQLENVK
+363 SLLVESISQLENVK

-390 KATAF
+390 KASAF
-395 LSRTSAQL
+395 LSKTGTQL
-403 RLVSTSVSNVAQWA
+403 KMVSTSVSNVAQWA
-417 QNSVG
+417 QHSVA

-433 IEGNLSQGGLIA
+433 IEGNLTQGGLIA

-467 HQSSTALASLN
+467 HQSSTALDSLN
-478 QVMDKRVERHEGKV
+478 AVMDKKVERHEGKA
-492 YVEKPSVAGGI
+492 YVEKPSFAGNI

-509 LRYPDEERDALRDVS
+509 LRYPNEERDALKDVS
-524 ISIKAGEKVA
+524 ITVKAGEKVA

-554 QPTAGAILLDGVD
+554 QPSSGAVLVDNVD
-567 IRQIDPLQLRRHIG
+567 IRQLDPLQLRRHIG

-606 IDDDELLKALEIA
+606 VDDDALLRAIELA
-619 GLQSLVN
+619 GLENLVN
-626 GHPRGVD
+626 SHPHGVD

-651 AIARALVHDPA
+651 AIARALVQDPP

-672 MDNASEGAFKTNL
+672 MDNASEEAFKAN
-685 SNVAKGKTM
+685 
-694 LVVTHR
+694 
-700 TSLLSLVDRIIV
+700 
-712 MDGGKVVADGPRDTV
+712 
-727 MEALRKGQIGRAS
+727 